1 MWKSLFK
8 SKFLG
13 LFFTSLIVNQT
24 AIGQE
29 YGLEFLGHEV
39 VIDKR
44 TSLILGKENSFCPK
58 QNTAL
63 EFDLKF
69 KPKVSS
75 YFGYVFRIIDDDNRN
90 IDLLFQSDSKG
101 KQQHFRIVSVGQDIK
116 IGRQLDSVALYSKWN
131 HFRIFIQDN
140 QLQFYCNNQLFGK
153 GTLPFKFNTCFK
165 IYAGECSNPKFLTS
179 DALPMFLRNIIL
191 KSDEE
196 IIHHWPLKEVFGNS
210 SLDIIAQNQ
219 AVAKN
224 PQWLLKDHYEW
235 KLLKK
240 IKFKGNSS
248 FAFDERSHRII
259 INSDL
264 RTYFLNT
271 NNDAFSTKDFESKY
285 QKFTFGD
292 NSIFLKNKRKLINVR
307 LNEQKVFNYNE
318 AQNTWD
324 ISPNEQFN
332 LTEYWHH
339 NKYIYPNDTALAFI
353 GGYGQFKYK
362 NRVQKFSFNTKK
374 WSDITLKGDVIQP
387 RYMFGL
393 GHQGA
398 TKSFIFGGFGS
409 NSGDQGLS
417 PQNYYDLFEIDW
429 QTNTTKKVYQLSPPD
444 SSFVVASSMIVNDD
458 KKTFYSL
465 IYNQLKLKSS
475 LQLIE
480 GSLTKPQFQRI
491 SKEIPY
497 KFMDVSS
504 FADLYYDKE
513 NGKLFCVT
521 SFFDRTPVDS
531 TEISIYSLSFPPTN
545 LTVYAQTSSSFGEN
559 NLKYWLY
566 GLLIIFSLAVGFW
579 YFKRN
584 KSAKKEAILTPKEEK
599 IESLITVESPPISLL
614 KETIKEEKIGSNTAK
629 ISLFGTFKV
638 INNQDMDLTNQFSP
652 LLKEMFLFILLNS
665 IRWNKGIE
673 SSKLNE
679 MFWYDKSTNSARNNR
694 SVNIT
699 KLKSIFEQL
708 AGIQINKDSGNWKII
723 FEPSQINIDYYEIQ
737 NLTHSKKVLSNLQI
751 KKLLAIINQ
760 GSFLSNLEYEWLDDF
775 KGEISNKIIDA
786 LLAYTEQ
793 LTVEDDAEKI
803 IEIADNI
810 FKFDSVDEKAMSLK
824 CKSLIHLGKHSLAK
838 SSYEKFA
845 KDYQRLYSEEYTIPY
860 REFLDL

>member
-8 SKFLG
+8 SKFLYIFFIG
-13 LFFTSLIVNQT
+13 LIINQEV
-24 AIGQE
+24 IGQE

-44 TSLILGKENSFCPK
+44 TSLILGKEKSFCSDE
-58 QNTAL
+58 NTAL

-101 KQQHFRIVSVGQDIK
+101 KKQHFRIVSAGQDIK
-116 IGRQLDSVALYSKWN
+116 IGRQLDSAALYSKWN
-131 HFRIFIQDN
+131 HFKIFIQDN

-153 GTLPFKFNTCFK
+153 GILPFKFNKCFK

-191 KSDEE
+191 KSDDE
-196 IIHHWPLKEVFGNS
+196 ITHHWTLKEVFGNS
-210 SLDIIAQNQ
+210 SLDIIGQNQ
-219 AVAKN
+219 AIAKN

-248 FAFDERSHRII
+248 FAFDEKSHQII
-259 INSDL
+259 INSNL
-264 RTYFLNT
+264 RSYFLNT
-271 NNDAFSTKDFESKY
+271 NNDVFSSKDFVS
-285 QKFTFGD
+285 QHAKFTFGD
-292 NSIFLKNKRKLINVR
+292 AGIYLKNQQKLINVR
-307 LNEQKVFNYNE
+307 LNEQKIFNYNQ
-318 AQNTWD
+318 AQNSWD

-339 NKYIYPNDTALAFI
+339 NKYIYPNDTAMAFI

-362 NRVQKFSFNTKK
+362 NRVQKFSFNTQK
-374 WSDITLKGDVIQP
+374 WSDIVLKGDEIQP

-393 GHQGA
+393 GHYGA

-409 NSGDQGLS
+409 KSGDQGLS

-429 QTNTTKKVYQLSPPD
+429 QTNTSKKVYQLSQPD
-444 SSFVVASSMIVNDD
+444 DPFVVASSLIVNDN
-458 KKTFYSL
+458 KKTFYGL
-465 IYNQLKLKSS
+465 IYNQLTLSSS

-480 GSLTKPQFQRI
+480 GSLTNPTFTRI

-504 FADLYYDKE
+504 FADLYYDQE
-513 NGKLFCVT
+513 NQKLFCVT

-531 TEISIYSLSFPPTN
+531 TEISIYSLNFPPTN
-545 LTVYAQTSSSFGEN
+545 LTVYPQNKTQFNKANSQWWILGIV
-559 NLKYWLY
+559 
-566 GLLIIFSLAVGFW
+566 GLTGLFIGIW
-579 YFKRN
+579 YFR
-584 KSAKKEAILTPKEEK
+584 KKKTKQKKVVKIIQEDLKIESKKVAEAPKIIVQTESLKEEK
-599 IESLITVESPPISLL
+599 NA
-614 KETIKEEKIGSNTAK
+614 ETGK

-638 INNQDMDLTNQFSP
+638 INNQEVDLTNQFSP

-679 MFWYDKSTNSARNNR
+679 LFWYDKSTNSARNNR

-708 AGIQINKDSGNWKII
+708 SGIQINKDSGNWKII
-723 FEPSQINIDYYEIQ
+723 FEPSQVNIDYYEIQ
-737 NLTHSKKVLSNLQI
+737 NLTQSKKVLSNAQV

-775 KGEISNKIIDA
+775 KGEISNKIIDV
-786 LLAYTEQ
+786 LLAYSEQ

-803 IEIADNI
+803 VEIADNI
-810 FKFDSVDEKAMSLK
+810 FKFDSIDEKAMSLK

>member
-1 MWKSLFK
+1 LI
-8 SKFLG
+8 
-13 LFFTSLIVNQT
+13 SLIVNQT

-44 TSLILGKENSFCPK
+44 TSLILGKEKSFCPNE
-58 QNTAL
+58 NTAL

-90 IDLLFQSDSKG
+90 IDLLFQSDAKG
-101 KQQHFRIVSVGQDIK
+101 KKQHFRIVSVGQDIK
-116 IGRQLDSVALYSKWN
+116 IGRELDSTALYSKWN
-131 HFRIFIQDN
+131 HFKVLIQNN

-153 GTLPFKFNTCFK
+153 GTLPFKFNRCFK

-248 FAFDERSHRII
+248 FTFEEQTHQII
-259 INSDL
+259 INSNL
-264 RTYFLNT
+264 RSYFLNT
-271 NNDAFSTKDFESKY
+271 NNDVFSSKDFVSQY
-285 QKFTFGD
+285 PKFTFGD
-292 NSIFLKNKRKLINVR
+292 VSIYLKNQQKLINVR
-307 LNEQKVFNYNE
+307 LNEQKIFNYNQ
-318 AQNTWD
+318 AQNSWD

-339 NKYIYPNDTALAFI
+339 NKFIYPNDTALAFI

-362 NRVQKFSFNTKK
+362 NRVQKFSFNTQK
-374 WSDITLKGDVIQP
+374 WSDLTLKGDIIQP
-387 RYMFGL
+387 RYMFGM
-393 GHQGA
+393 GSSNN

-429 QTNTTKKVYQLSPPD
+429 QTNTSKKIYQLTQPD
-444 SSFVVASSMIVNDD
+444 IPFVVASSLIVNDN
-458 KKTFYSL
+458 KKTFYGL
-465 IYNQLKLKSS
+465 IYNQLKLNSS

-480 GSLTKPQFQRI
+480 GSLINPSFTRI

-513 NGKLFCVT
+513 NQKLFCVT

-531 TEISIYSLSFPPTN
+531 TEISIYSLNFPPTN
-545 LTVYAQTSSSFGEN
+545 LAVYPQNQVQFNKANTQWWIAIFLGLT
-559 NLKYWLY
+559 
-566 GLLIIFSLAVGFW
+566 GLLIGIW
-579 YFKRN
+579 YFR
-584 KSAKKEAILTPKEEK
+584 KKNVKQKEIVEIIQEDLK
-599 IESLITVESPPISLL
+599 IESKKISESPKIIIQTES
-614 KETIKEEKIGSNTAK
+614 IKEEKNAETGK

-638 INNQDMDLTNQFSP
+638 INSQDIDLTNQFSP

-708 AGIQINKDSGNWKII
+708 SGIQINKDSGNWKII
-723 FEPSQINIDYYEIQ
+723 FEPSQVNIDYFEIQ
-737 NLTHSKKVLSNLQI
+737 NLTQSKKVLSNSQV

-775 KGEISNKIIDA
+775 KGEISNKIIDV
-786 LLAYTEQ
+786 LLAYSEQ

-803 IEIADNI
+803 VEIADNI

-845 KDYQRLYSEEYTIPY
+845 KDYQRLYSEEYTIQY
-860 REFLDL
+860 KEFLDL